1 MDTTARDLFEKL
13 KGQFKNLTL
22 GKEDG
27 TRTLIPGETSFFEF
41 DYHNDESK
49 LGSVV
54 VSLVDEGSLKVY
66 FATNIMDDADSES
79 KDNWYGFLRGL
90 RKFATQNMLN
100 YEAKNISKQRLDKGD
115 FEYLSKQNKTEEE
128 LTMES
133 KLYGSRQKSYQDL
146 NGAKLIVQHTKTV
159 DEDKMGSRSRNIR
172 AVYIENSD
180 GERFKFENN
189 YLPGAR
195 AMARHVSNGG
205 YPRDEFGTHI
215 SEIMSEM
222 SELRT
227 FVRGVKGKDDYI
239 NEDAKDIIEKATGRY
254 YGLKSTLESVSK
266 QRGYTDYFENYEPTT
281 FEVSEDDIND
291 LKQKLT
297 REVFDSKLE
306 NSLGAVGKAMKY
318 NDQLQEKKSD
328 GEYNDY
334 PQWEKAAKREKADII
349 DGNIEDLD
357 NKQEVT
363 MYKIAM
369 SGDEELG
376 AWIQYQKDLDD
387 PKVGQSVTIPGYG
400 EFAAQ
405 AGVGDRGETD
415 EREFI
420 VPDSLELSPGGTP
433 LSSMQYASKEDL
445 LNLLMVDIAS
455 RAMDDEVANFAGK
468 MADKV
473 GSVGG
478 TFGQDPKDPAYKADK
493 KKAVALANMYIKQ
506 INKKDES
513 VEEDEVPFEE
523 TTKTDP
529 FDAYAESMDRIVEYD
544 VALDEEPNEGNE
556 FSGALAKAKMDGKEE
571 FEVDGKT
578 YKVKE
583 EVDEAAKPD
592 FLDLDGDGDKK
603 EPMKKAAKDKK
614 KGKEENISEIHQST
628 RCGPGLNRVR
638 MRTKGGKAREFCLP
652 TPTGSDAR
660 PVTTPSIND
669 GGLPPI
675 GGTTPVEPKPKP
687 NSGWKNMF
695 GSDFRTTAVDDSGYK
710 MIRQPGERDPDP
722 LNIRGGLSIP
732 EYMKK
737 HGIEDTTVYTTQNMN
752 KPSAAKEVKEEN
764 ISEKVI
770 TDLDGIVTYH
780 PSNDPRFGGK
790 PGTVPIGVPF
800 SAIHRNPTLGNAIP
814 PIEPD
819 RFDSSPGA
827 PVKPKPKPK
836 PKPNSGYTNIGGDDD
851 SGYTN
856 IGGAK
861 ADPIEMPYDADDPR
875 RAELPTF
882 DDFAGP
888 EPVNGWTLKQL
899 GKLTRAYYKKY
910 PKMNVLDQT
919 MNEPSAAK
927 EVKEGT
933 WHIADDMSGL
943 EELIASGPIPAKD
956 AIDMIRD
963 YIGEDDLYDA
973 IGNLEDMDPNADA
986 RYIIK
991 DFLESG
997 DIGYDT
1003 FEEVQAVEE
1012 DDDIARLKKTA
1023 GIGYKNIGDVKD
1035 TSGYTNIGGAKADPT
1050 PNDGVNPGLYPDDP
1064 IPTPPTPPI
1073 DDDEYPDDL
1082 PPTPEYEI
1090 NPGLYPDPEIGSE
1103 EWYKQNQ
1110 LPPDVM
1116 QSQVMV
1122 KGKDG
1127 KMYGTPHAASLADR
1141 VYDYNVKQGKIKPE
1155 INIDGASTFGK
1166 MKIQKEDDMA
1176 WLRKAA
1182 GIGSGAKSNH
1192 GIHEGEE
1199 GYQITPRSLV
1209 AREMRKLQDIAKD

>member
-41 DYHNDESK
+41 DYHSDESK

-66 FATNIMDDADSES
+66 FATNIMDDANSES

-614 KGKEENISEIHQST
+614 K
-628 RCGPGLNRVR
+628 
-638 MRTKGGKAREFCLP
+638 
-652 TPTGSDAR
+652 
-660 PVTTPSIND
+660 
-669 GGLPPI
+669 
-675 GGTTPVEPKPKP
+675 
-687 NSGWKNMF
+687 
-695 GSDFRTTAVDDSGYK
+695 
-710 MIRQPGERDPDP
+710 
-722 LNIRGGLSIP
+722 
-732 EYMKK
+732 
-737 HGIEDTTVYTTQNMN
+737 
-752 KPSAAKEVKEEN
+752 VKEEN
-764 ISEKVI
+764 ISERVI
-770 TDLDGIVTYH
+770 LDPEGNVTYH

-790 PGTVPIGVPF
+790 PGTVP
-800 SAIHRNPTLGNAIP
+800 T
-814 PIEPD
+814 
-819 RFDSSPGA
+819 
-827 PVKPKPKPK
+827 VKPKPKPK
-836 PKPNSGYTNIGGDDD
+836 PKPNS
-851 SGYTN
+851 
-856 IGGAK
+856 
-861 ADPIEMPYDADDPR
+861 
-875 RAELPTF
+875 
-882 DDFAGP
+882 
-888 EPVNGWTLKQL
+888 
-899 GKLTRAYYKKY
+899 
-910 PKMNVLDQT
+910 
-919 MNEPSAAK
+919 
-927 EVKEGT
+927 
-933 WHIADDMSGL
+933 
-943 EELIASGPIPAKD
+943 
-956 AIDMIRD
+956 
-963 YIGEDDLYDA
+963 
-973 IGNLEDMDPNADA
+973 
-986 RYIIK
+986 
-991 DFLESG
+991 
-997 DIGYDT
+997 
-1003 FEEVQAVEE
+1003 
-1012 DDDIARLKKTA
+1012 
-1023 GIGYKNIGDVKD
+1023 GYKNIGDVKD

-1050 PNDGVNPGLYPDDP
+1050 PNDGVNPGLYPDAPNPMDP
-1064 IPTPPTPPI
+1064 
-1073 DDDEYPDDL
+1073 DFYSK
-1082 PPTPEYEI
+1082 
-1090 NPGLYPDPEIGSE
+1090 NPDPLNIRGGLGIREYMKKHGIEDTSTPLPRNPARKDGKYSG
-1103 EWYKQNQ
+1103 
-1110 LPPDVM
+1110 PPDVEEYM
-1116 QSQVMV
+1116 Q
-1122 KGKDG
+1122 D
-1127 KMYGTPHAASLADR
+1127 PD
-1141 VYDYNVKQGKIKPE
+1141 P
-1155 INIDGASTFGK
+1155 GALIGDSTFGNVDQDGVTDPDRRFKK